1 MTALTDSHSVE
12 PVKKRPSGFQPLAGR
27 RRFSDVVVRA
37 LALIALVIA
46 LVPLF
51 WLVITLVQNGI
62 GPILDPDWWGSP
74 EIKGGAA
81 NAIVGTLIQTAL
93 AAAISIP
100 LGIMVAIYLVEYSTR
115 RSWLGKATTFMVDI
129 LSGVPSI
136 VAALF
141 VYAVWRTTLG
151 LPRSGFVVAIALVL
165 LMVPLVVRATEEM
178 LKIVPQD
185 LREASY
191 ALGIPK
197 WKTIVRVVLP
207 TALSGIVT
215 GVMLAIARVMGESAP
230 VLILVGST
238 RAMNWNPFEGNQE
251 SLPLMMVQQYNNGPG
266 AFDKV
271 WGAALTLVI
280 LVALVYFG
288 AKFLPKLVGFVVHIS
303 KALRKSSAPAPTKTL

>member
-1 MTALTDSHSVE
+1 MTMSTSTAATA
-12 PVKKRPSGFQPLAGR
+12 PVKKPSGFTPLAR
-27 RRFSDVVVRA
+27 RRRMTDTVVKAAVIA
-37 LALIALVIA
+37 AVVLALIPLVWLVSTLVIR
-46 LVPLF
+46 
-51 WLVITLVQNGI
+51 GI
-62 GPILDPDWWGSP
+62 EPILDIDWWTSP
-74 EIKGGAA
+74 ERKGGAL
-81 NAIVGTLIQTAL
+81 NAIIGTLIQTAL
-93 AAAISIP
+93 AAAISVP
-100 LGIMVAIYLVEYSTR
+100 LGIFVAIYLVEYASKKSTLAR
-115 RSWLGKATTFMVDI
+115 VTTFMVDI

-165 LMVPLVVRATEEM
+165 LMLPLVVRATEEM

-197 WKTIVRVVLP
+197 WKTIVKVVLP

-230 VLILVGST
+230 VLILVGAT
-238 RAMNWNPFEGNQE
+238 RAMNWNPFDGNQQ

-266 AFDKV
+266 AIDKV

-280 LVALVYFG
+280 MVAIIYFG
-288 AKFLPKLVGFVVHIS
+288 AKAVSKLFAPKNF
-303 KALRKSSAPAPTKTL
+303 

>member
-1 MTALTDSHSVE
+1 MTVTTPSPTAD
-12 PVKKRPSGFQPLAGR
+12 PVKKPSGFSPLAKR
-27 RRFSDVVVRA
+27 RRVTDHVVRIAVIAA
-37 LALIALVIA
+37 LLVA
-46 LVPLF
+46 LVPLV
-51 WLVITLVQNGI
+51 WLVATLVIRGI
-62 GPILDPDWWGSP
+62 EPLLDIDWWTLP
-74 EIKGGAA
+74 ERKGGAA

-93 AAAISIP
+93 AAVISIP
-100 LGIMVAIYLVEYSTR
+100 LGIFVAIYLVEYATKMSVLAR
-115 RSWLGKATTFMVDI
+115 VTTFMVDI

-197 WKTIVRVVLP
+197 WKTIVKIVLP

-238 RAMNWNPFEGNQE
+238 RAMNWNPFDGNQE

-271 WGAALTLVI
+271 WGAALCLVI
-280 LVALVYFG
+280 LVAIVYFG
-288 AKFLPKLVGFVVHIS
+288 AKIVSKIFAPKTS
-303 KALRKSSAPAPTKTL
+303 

>member
-1 MTALTDSHSVE
+1 MTVATSPHATD
-12 PVKKRPSGFQPLAGR
+12 PVKKPSGFAPMAR
-27 RRFSDVVVRA
+27 RRRVADHVVRIA
-37 LALIALVIA
+37 VVLALLVA
-46 LVPLF
+46 LVPLV
-51 WLVITLVQNGI
+51 WLVSTLVIRGI
-62 GPILDPDWWGSP
+62 EPLLDIDWWTLP
-74 EIKGGAA
+74 ERSGGAA

-100 LGIMVAIYLVEYSTR
+100 LGIFVAIYLVEYATAK
-115 RSWLGKATTFMVDI
+115 SWLAKITTFMVDI

-197 WKTIVRVVLP
+197 WKTIVRIVLP

-238 RAMNWNPFEGNQE
+238 RAMNWNPFDGNQE

-266 AFDKV
+266 ALDRV
-271 WGAALTLVI
+271 WGAALCLVI

-288 AKFLPKLVGFVVHIS
+288 AKLVARLF
-303 KALRKSSAPAPTKTL
+303 APKSS

>member
-1 MTALTDSHSVE
+1 MSTVVDDAGSA
-12 PVKKRPSGFQPLAGR
+12 PVKNSPSGFTPLSSR
-27 RRFSDVVVRA
+27 RKVTNSATRVLVAAA
-37 LALIALVIA
+37 LLIA
-46 LVPLF
+46 LVPLI
-51 WLVITLVQNGI
+51 WLVVTLVANGI
-62 GPILDPDWWGSP
+62 EQILDPEWWTKSQRY
-74 EIKGGAA
+74 GGAL
-81 NAIVGTLIQTAL
+81 NAIAGTLMQTAL
-93 AAAISIP
+93 AAVISIP
-100 LGIMVAIYLVEYSTR
+100 LGIFVAIYLVEYSDR
-115 RSWLGKATTFMVDI
+115 KALLARITTFMVDI

-197 WKTIVRVVLP
+197 WKTIARVVLP
-207 TALSGIVT
+207 TAMSGIIT

-230 VLILVGST
+230 VLILVGAT
-238 RAMNWNPFEGNQE
+238 RALNWNPFQGNQQ

-266 AFDKV
+266 AFDVV

-280 LVALVYFG
+280 MVAIVYFG
-288 AKFLPKLVGFVVHIS
+288 AKVVAKLF
-303 KALRKSSAPAPTKTL
+303 APRA

>member
-1 MTALTDSHSVE
+1 MTTLDIAGTD
-12 PVKKRPSGFQPLAGR
+12 PVKTRPSGFQPISGR
-27 RRFSDVVVRA
+27 RKLVDKGA
-37 LALIALVIA
+37 AGLVILA
-46 LVPLF
+46 VVIAIIPLL
-51 WLVITLVQNGI
+51 WL
-62 GPILDPDWWGSP
+62 
-74 EIKGGAA
+74 
-81 NAIVGTLIQTAL
+81 VGTLIYNGITPLLDPGWWLNSERYQGALNAIIGTLMQTAL
-93 AAAISIP
+93 AAVISVP
-100 LGIMVAIYLVEYSTR
+100 LGIFVAIYLVEYSNG
-115 RSWLGKATTFMVDI
+115 RSVLARITTFMVDI

-151 LPRSGFVVAIALVL
+151 LPRMGFLVAIALVL
-165 LMVPLVVRATEEM
+165 LMVPLVVRSTEEM

-191 ALGIPK
+191 ALGVPK
-197 WKTIVRVVLP
+197 WKTIVHIVLP

-238 RAMNWNPFEGNQE
+238 KAMNWNPFEGNQE

-266 AFDKV
+266 AFEKV

-280 LVALVYFG
+280 LVAIVYFG
-288 AKFLPKLVGFVVHIS
+288 AKFVARFF
-303 KALRKSSAPAPTKTL
+303 APRTS

>member
-1 MTALTDSHSVE
+1 MSVTVENPGTD
-12 PVKKRPSGFQPLAGR
+12 PVKTRPSGFVPLSAR
-27 RRFSDVVVRA
+27 RRVTSNGAGILVT
-37 LALIALVIA
+37 LAVLIA

-51 WLVITLVQNGI
+51 WLVITLVANGI
-62 GPILDPDWWGSP
+62 EPILDPDWWFRA
-74 EIKGGAA
+74 ERFNGAA
-81 NAIVGTLIQTAL
+81 NAIIGTLMQTAL
-93 AAAISIP
+93 AAAISVP
-100 LGIMVAIYLVEYSTR
+100 LGIFVAIYLVEYATKKSVLAR
-115 RSWLGKATTFMVDI
+115 VTTFMVDI

-197 WKTIVRVVLP
+197 WKTILRVVLP
-207 TALSGIVT
+207 TALSGIIT

-230 VLILVGST
+230 VLILVGAT
-238 RAMNWNPFEGNQE
+238 RATNWNPFDGNQQ
-251 SLPLMMVQQYNNGPG
+251 SLPLMMVQQYNNGPS
-266 AFDKV
+266 AFDDV

-280 LVALVYFG
+280 IVAIIYFG
-288 AKFLPKLVGFVVHIS
+288 AKVVSKVFAPKTS
-303 KALRKSSAPAPTKTL
+303 

>member
-1 MTALTDSHSVE
+1 MTATIDSRPSE
-12 PVKKRPSGFQPLAGR
+12 PVKKRPSGFQPVATR
-27 RRFSDVVVRA
+27 RKIVNQSTRVLVSAA
-37 LALIALVIA
+37 LLIA
-46 LVPLF
+46 LVPLI
-51 WLVITLVQNGI
+51 WLVVTLIARGI
-62 GPILDPDWWGSP
+62 EPILDPQWWLSA
-74 EIKGGAA
+74 ERRGGAA
-81 NAIVGTLIQTAL
+81 NAIVGTLVQTAL
-93 AAAISIP
+93 AAVISVP
-100 LGIMVAIYLVEYSTR
+100 LGIFVAIYLVEYSN
-115 RSWLGKATTFMVDI
+115 GKSFLARTTTFMVDI

-141 VYAVWRTTLG
+141 IYAVWRTSLG
-151 LPRSGFVVAIALVL
+151 LPRMGFVVSLALVL

-197 WKTIVRVVLP
+197 WKTIARVVLP
-207 TALSGIVT
+207 TALSGIIT

-238 RAMNWNPFEGNQE
+238 RAMNWNPFAGNQE

-280 LVALVYFG
+280 LVAIVYFG
-288 AKFLPKLVGFVVHIS
+288 AKAVAKLFAPKTS
-303 KALRKSSAPAPTKTL
+303 

>member
-1 MTALTDSHSVE
+1 MTVTTTPATE
-12 PVKKRPSGFQPLAGR
+12 PVKKRSGFQPLAR
-27 RRFSDVVVRA
+27 RRKVADHVVRGA
-37 LALIALVIA
+37 VLLSLAVA
-46 LVPLF
+46 LVPLV
-51 WLVITLVQNGI
+51 WLVATVVIRGI
-62 GPILDPDWWGSP
+62 EPLLDIDWWILP
-74 EIKGGAA
+74 ERKGGAA
-81 NAIVGTLIQTAL
+81 NAIVGTLMQTAL

-100 LGIMVAIYLVEYSTR
+100 LGVFVAIYLVEYAGA
-115 RSWLGKATTFMVDI
+115 RSWLARITTFMVDI

-197 WKTIVRVVLP
+197 WKTIVKIVLP

-238 RAMNWNPFEGNQE
+238 RAMNWNPFDGNQQ
-251 SLPLMMVQQYNNGPG
+251 SLPLMMVQQYGNGPS
-266 AFDKV
+266 ALDRV
-271 WGAALTLVI
+271 WGAALCLVI

-288 AKFLPKLVGFVVHIS
+288 AKVVS
-303 KALRKSSAPAPTKTL
+303 RVFAPKSS

>member
-1 MTALTDSHSVE
+1 MTTLDISGTD
-12 PVKKRPSGFQPLAGR
+12 PVKTRPSGFQPISGR
-27 RRFSDVVVRA
+27 RKVVDRVA
-37 LALIALVIA
+37 QVAVVAAVVIA
-46 LVPLF
+46 IIPLL
-51 WLVITLVQNGI
+51 WLIGTLIYNGI
-62 GPILDPDWWGSP
+62 QPLLDPDWWLNA
-74 EIKGGAA
+74 ERYGGAL
-81 NAIVGTLIQTAL
+81 NAIVGTLMQTAL

-100 LGIMVAIYLVEYSTR
+100 LGIFVAIYLVEYSNG
-115 RSWLGKATTFMVDI
+115 RSVLARVTTFMVDI

-151 LPRSGFVVAIALVL
+151 LPRMGFLVAIALVL
-165 LMVPLVVRATEEM
+165 LMVPLVVRSTEEM

-191 ALGIPK
+191 ALGVPK
-197 WKTIVRVVLP
+197 WKTIARIVLP
-207 TALSGIVT
+207 TAMSGIVT

-238 RAMNWNPFEGNQE
+238 KAMNWNPFDGNQE

-266 AFDKV
+266 AFEKV

-280 LVALVYFG
+280 LVALAYFG
-288 AKFLPKLVGFVVHIS
+288 AKWIAKIFAPKTS
-303 KALRKSSAPAPTKTL
+303 

>member
-1 MTALTDSHSVE
+1 MSVTTTSSAAD
-12 PVKKRPSGFQPLAGR
+12 PVKKPSGFTPMSGR
-27 RRFSDVVVRA
+27 RRFTDGTVRVAVMAA
-37 LALIALVIA
+37 LLLA
-46 LVPLF
+46 LVPLL
-51 WLVITLVQNGI
+51 WLVFTLVSRGI
-62 GPILDPDWWGSP
+62 GAIIDIDWWTQA
-74 EIKGGAA
+74 ERRGGAA
-81 NAIVGTLIQTAL
+81 NAIIGTLMQTAL
-93 AAAISIP
+93 AAVISIP
-100 LGIMVAIYLVEYSTR
+100 LGIFVAIYLVEYATKKSLLAR
-115 RSWLGKATTFMVDI
+115 VTTFMVDI

-197 WKTIVRVVLP
+197 WKTIVKIVLP

-230 VLILVGST
+230 VLILVGAT
-238 RAMNWNPFEGNQE
+238 RAVNWNPFDGNQQ

-266 AFDKV
+266 AFDQV

-280 LVALVYFG
+280 LVAIVYFG
-288 AKFLPKLVGFVVHIS
+288 AKAVSKLFAPKTS
-303 KALRKSSAPAPTKTL
+303 

>member
-1 MTALTDSHSVE
+1 MTTLDIAGTD
-12 PVKKRPSGFQPLAGR
+12 PVKTRPSGFQPISGR
-27 RRFSDVVVRA
+27 RKLVDKGAAGLVV
-37 LALIALVIA
+37 LAVVIA
-46 LVPLF
+46 IIPLL
-51 WLVITLVQNGI
+51 WL
-62 GPILDPDWWGSP
+62 
-74 EIKGGAA
+74 
-81 NAIVGTLIQTAL
+81 VGTLIYNGITPLLDPGWWLNSERYQGALNAIIGTLMQTAL
-93 AAAISIP
+93 AAVISVP
-100 LGIMVAIYLVEYSTR
+100 LGIFVAIYLVEYSNG
-115 RSWLGKATTFMVDI
+115 RSVLARITTFMVDI

-151 LPRSGFVVAIALVL
+151 LPRMGFLVAIALVL
-165 LMVPLVVRATEEM
+165 LMVPLVVRSTEEM

-191 ALGIPK
+191 ALGVPK
-197 WKTIVRVVLP
+197 WKTIVHIVLP

-238 RAMNWNPFEGNQE
+238 KAMNWNPFEGNQE

-266 AFDKV
+266 AFEKV

-280 LVALVYFG
+280 LVAIVYFG
-288 AKFLPKLVGFVVHIS
+288 AKFVARFF
-303 KALRKSSAPAPTKTL
+303 APRTS

>member
-1 MTALTDSHSVE
+1 MPLDAATIE
-12 PVKKRPSGFQPLAGR
+12 PVKRVPSGFIPLSR
-27 RRFSDVVVRA
+27 RRRVTDKTVRV
-37 LALIALVIA
+37 LVIA
-46 LVPLF
+46 SLLIAFVPLV
-51 WLVITLVQNGI
+51 WLIVTLVARGL
-62 GPILDPDWWGSP
+62 GPILDINWWTQP
-74 EIKGGAA
+74 EPGANGGAA

-93 AAAISIP
+93 AAVMAVPI
-100 LGIMVAIYLVEYSTR
+100 GIFVAIYLVEYANR
-115 RSWLGKATTFMVDI
+115 DSWFPKLTTFMVDI

-151 LPRSGFVVAIALVL
+151 LPRSGFVVSIALVL
-165 LMVPLVVRATEEM
+165 LMLPLVIRATEEM

-191 ALGIPK
+191 ALGVPK
-197 WKTIVRVVLP
+197 WKTIMRIVLP

-230 VLILVGST
+230 VLILVGAT
-238 RAMNWNPFEGNQE
+238 RAMNWNPFEGNQQ
-251 SLPLMMVQQYNNGPG
+251 SLPLMMWTQYNNGTD

-280 LVALVYFG
+280 LVAIIYFG
-288 AKFLPKLVGFVVHIS
+288 AKLISRLFAPKSF
-303 KALRKSSAPAPTKTL
+303 